1 MSDFD
6 YLNDGFRGQSP
17 RYLSYPKSVLIEYT
31 GHGYERV
38 CFFKT
43 RILKFQ
49 TTSFLSENRP
59 LSRLAGEG
67 WGEG

>member
-31 GHGYERV
+31 GRL
-38 CFFKT
+38 KT
-43 RILKFQ
+43 GMNGFVSLKPE
-49 TTSFLSENRP
+49 S
-59 LSRLAGEG
+59 
-67 WGEG
+67 